1 MTEATSLAGNELRYR
16 QHFLRQDARAFS
28 VFAVILIAAFLILS
42 MADYALWKNEWVFH
56 ALLALRI
63 SFVILAVTAIIR
75 SLRTTKYVV
84 FDRWAL
90 TLGIYVA
97 LSNTLVILSRP
108 ADYLHSMIAEVLCV
122 IVLYATMPDA
132 RWYRWLPSM
141 LLSGGSLICFLVV
154 KEHQGFVA
162 GVTVVLSYLV
172 ANMLG
177 ARISNAYFGY
187 RRESFFSAEKI
198 EALFQE
204 TRDSER
210 MYQLLVQNSH
220 GIIYTIGSDG
230 LFNFVSASWKKMLGH
245 DPSEVTGRDF
255 RDFVHPND
263 IQACEAFLHTTVDT
277 GEIQHGAVYRVLH
290 RDGSYRWHQSNIVPC
305 FNEDRKIVSFVG
317 NAVDVT
323 ERILRETELE
333 QARLAADEANQVKSE
348 FLAVVSH
355 EIRTPL
361 NAMVGFSALAR
372 NTSSPVVLR
381 EYLEIIDGSA
391 RTLIALI
398 NSILDMS
405 KIEANRIVLEA
416 IPVGL
421 GELLRTLVS
430 DYRRSNAGRPIDFI
444 FRFGDDVP
452 EWVISDPLRLRQ
464 ILTNLL
470 CNAFKF
476 TTQGSIVLNVL
487 CINTPLNDGTV
498 TLRFGVQDTGIGI
511 PDDQQSRLFEPFRQL
526 DPSISRKFGGTGL
539 GLAIVRRLVL
549 LMGGDIT
556 VTSKEGY
563 GSTFIVELP
572 LQPSLAPPV
581 QDEPVMPKAKSALS
595 VLVVEDNNFNRKL
608 MHDILTTWGH
618 RVTLAVDGND
628 ALGHVA
634 REVFDLILMDLRM
647 PGLDGIEA
655 SRRIRSAEKKTGRSR
670 IPIIAVT
677 ADTGVNTQ
685 QACGMA
691 GVDAV
696 LDKPVTPDKLAT
708 LLAGLAI
715 GPHTAPD
722 AQASPDSAPLLS
734 EQSLRDMGRD
744 EARYRIF
751 AALLR
756 TDIEEETQ
764 RVASSLHAENRPM
777 LKQIAHTLKGLCAHL
792 RDPLPRDLAQ
802 RLQSEADSA
811 SLPALREMVNNLREA
826 INRTVV

>member
-1 MTEATSLAGNELRYR
+1 MSKATPLTENELRYR
-16 QHFLRQDARAFS
+16 RHFLRQDARAFS
-28 VFAVILIAAFLILS
+28 VFAGILIAAFLVFS
-42 MADYALWKNEWVFH
+42 MADYALWKDAWVFH
-56 ALLALRI
+56 ALLTLRI
-63 SFVILAVTAIIR
+63 TFVVLALIAIIR
-75 SLRTTKYVV
+75 SLRTMNPLV

-90 TLGIYVA
+90 ILGMYVA

-108 ADYLHSMIAEVLCV
+108 ADYLHSMLAEVLCIV
-122 IVLYATMPDA
+122 ILYATMPDT
-132 RWYRWLPSM
+132 RWYRSLPSILM
-141 LLSGGSLICFLVV
+141 SGGSLICFLVI
-154 KEHQGFVA
+154 KEHRGFVA
-162 GVTVVLSYLV
+162 DATVVLAYLV
-172 ANMLG
+172 ANILG
-177 ARISNAYFGY
+177 VRISSAYFGF

-198 EALFQE
+198 EALYRE
-204 TRDSER
+204 TRDSEKL
-210 MYQLLVQNSH
+210 YQLLVQNSH
-220 GIIYTIGSDG
+220 GIIYTIGPDG
-230 LFNFVSASWKKMLGH
+230 LFSFVSASWKKMLGH
-245 DPSEVTGRDF
+245 EPTDVAGRNF
-255 RDFVHPND
+255 RDFVHADD
-263 IQACEAFLHTTVDT
+263 IPACEAFLLATVAT

-305 FNEDRKIVSFVG
+305 FREDGEIFSFVG
-317 NAVDVT
+317 SAIDIT
-323 ERILRETELE
+323 ERISRETELE
-333 QARLAADEANQVKSE
+333 QARLAADAANQAKSE

-372 NTSSPVVLR
+372 NTSSTVVLR
-381 EYLEIIDGSA
+381 EYLEIIDSSA
-391 RTLIALI
+391 HTLIALI

-421 GELLRTLVS
+421 GELLRALVS
-430 DYRRSNAGRPIDFI
+430 DCRLGNAGRPIDFI
-444 FRFGDDVP
+444 ARLANDIP
-452 EWVISDPLRLRQ
+452 AWVSSDPLRLRQ

-476 TTQGSIVLNVL
+476 TTKGSVVFEVT
-487 CINTPLNDGTV
+487 CIGKSLDEGAV
-498 TLRFGVQDTGIGI
+498 TLRFSIQDTGIGI
-511 PDDQQSRLFEPFRQL
+511 PENQQSQLFEPFRQL

-563 GSTFIVELP
+563 GSTFVVELP
-572 LQPSLAPPV
+572 LQPVLAPPV
-581 QDEPVMPKAKSALS
+581 QDEPVMPKAMSALS

-655 SRRIRSAEKKTGRSR
+655 SRRIRSTEKETGRTR

-677 ADTGVNTQ
+677 ADTDVNTQ

-691 GVDAV
+691 GIDAV
-696 LDKPVTPDKLAT
+696 LDKPVTLEKLAA
-708 LLAGLAI
+708 LLASPAI
-715 GPHTAPD
+715 GLRTAPD
-722 AQASPDSAPLLS
+722 EHAMPEPVPLLS
-734 EQSLRDMGRD
+734 EQSLRDMGHD
-744 EARYRIF
+744 EERYRTF

-756 TDIEEETQ
+756 TDIDEETQ
-764 RVASSLHAENRPM
+764 RLASSLLAQDRPM
-777 LKQIAHTLKGLCAHL
+777 LKQAAHTLKGLCAHL
-792 RDPLPRDLAQ
+792 RDSLPKELAQ

-811 SLPALREMVNNLREA
+811 SLPVLREMVNNLREA
-826 INRTVV
+826 INRTVA